1 MAKENEQLEAQQA
14 AAQAAAA
21 SETPNYNTWRKNMR
35 SKYGEDKTDEEL
47 YALSMSGYDT
57 EHEAAKKYTAEA
69 EDFAMA
75 VKENPAIGEIFAGIL
90 DHSLTDENYSEH
102 PELAE
107 YADRKKKKDEEA
119 ASQQAQEELNQR
131 RADAFEAVC
140 EEDNIADPEGALA
153 AIQEVLN
160 NPCETIEQ
168 CKDQVR
174 AFLRMV
180 NYDADIEA
188 ARVQERNANIVTKR
202 KKNAGASD
210 GLVNRGSAAAGSQN
224 NEGKNPLARM
234 ASRGAA
240 ARNL

>member
-1 MAKENEQLEAQQA
+1 MAKENEQLEAQQTA
-14 AAQAAAA
+14 EQAAAA
-21 SETPNYNTWRKNMR
+21 SQTPNYDTWRNNMR
-35 SKYGEDKTDEEL
+35 AKYGDDKTDEEL
-47 YALSMSGYDT
+47 YGLSMSGYDT
-57 EHEAAKKYTAEA
+57 EHEAAKKYAAEA
-69 EDFAMA
+69 EDFANA

-90 DHSLTDENYSEH
+90 DRSLTDENFTEN

-107 YADRKKKKDEEA
+107 YAERKKKKDEEA
-119 ASQQAQEELNQR
+119 SQQQAQDELNQR
-131 RADAFEAVC
+131 RADAFDAVC
-140 EEDNIADPEGALA
+140 AEDNIADPEGALA
-153 AIQEVLN
+153 AIQEVLT

-188 ARVQERNANIVTKR
+188 ARVQERNANIVAKR

-210 GLVNRGSAAAGSQN
+210 GLINRGSAAAGSQN